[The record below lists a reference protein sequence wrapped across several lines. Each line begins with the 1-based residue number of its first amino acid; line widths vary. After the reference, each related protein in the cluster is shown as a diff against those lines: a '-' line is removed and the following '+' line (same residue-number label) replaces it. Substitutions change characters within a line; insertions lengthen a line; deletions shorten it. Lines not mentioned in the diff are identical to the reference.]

1 MAKISAGAAVAA
13 AAVNNSFMQPMRWSA
28 AGYGGG
34 TFERLRH
41 PGAVP
46 CRIECTC
53 AHLVA
58 RKLILCALCA
68 DAMCIFCVCAS
79 CTAATNIDM
88 LCQQTC
94 HWPGRCVAAA
104 WPAACLRRSKS
115 SSTRKGAIASALTH
129 ATAQPEP
136 ALSASTHSRRTAY
149 RAPCIDSGGL
159 SRAFAVLWSVGDA
172 SSGGGG
178 SSPLA
183 LSMCTL
189 VCVCYVCLQMQLEPA
204 VP

>member
-1 MAKISAGAAVAA
+1 MRDRADKRNRRSSITLIWRCRTPTARAFELERQISPKGGSVAKISAGAAVAA

-34 TFERLRH
+34 TFERLRL

-46 CRIECTC
+46 CRLECTC
-53 AHLVA
+53 SHLVA
-58 RKLILCALCA
+58 RKLVLCALCA

-94 HWPGRCVAAA
+94 HWPGRCVTAA

-115 SSTRKGAIASALTH
+115 SSTRKGAIASARAH
-129 ATAQPEP
+129 VTA
-136 ALSASTHSRRTAY
+136 
-149 RAPCIDSGGL
+149 C
-159 SRAFAVLWSVGDA
+159 
-172 SSGGGG
+172 
-178 SSPLA
+178 
-183 LSMCTL
+183 
-189 VCVCYVCLQMQLEPA
+189 
-204 VP
+204 

>member
-1 MAKISAGAAVAA
+1 M
-13 AAVNNSFMQPMRWSA
+13 
-28 AGYGGG
+28 
-34 TFERLRH
+34 
-41 PGAVP
+41 
-46 CRIECTC
+46 C
-53 AHLVA
+53 ARLVA
-58 RKLILCALCA
+58 RSPVLCALCA
-68 DAMCIFCVCAS
+68 DVMCIVRVCAS
-79 CTAATNIDM
+79 CAVAAKIYK
-88 LCQQTC
+88 LGQQTRR
-94 HWPGRCVAAA
+94 WPGRCASAA

-172 SSGGGG
+172 SSGGDG

-183 LSMCTL
+183 LGMCTL
-189 VCVCYVCLQMQLEPA
+189 VCVLC
-204 VP
+204 VPSDAARASGPVGENRVKFR

>member
-1 MAKISAGAAVAA
+1 MLT
-13 AAVNNSFMQPMRWSA
+13 WSP
-28 AGYGGG
+28 
-34 TFERLRH
+34 ESSR
-41 PGAVP
+41 
-46 CRIECTC
+46 
-53 AHLVA
+53 
-58 RKLILCALCA
+58 LCALCA

-149 RAPCIDSGGL
+149 RAPCIDSGRF

-183 LSMCTL
+183 LGMCTL
-189 VCVCYVCLQMQLEPA
+189 VCVCYLCLQMQLEPA